1 MTCRLIIEHS
11 AEGPYLI
18 SCGNEKMKLYWK
30 IEDNSIVRATPD
42 VEAASIFF
50 LISTDD
56 ERYPYEFMIRYYGED
71 KDVLTKPR
79 GTLDPKSK
87 EENLAPLPLYL
98 NGTASLF
105 GYNDGPLEMKPNV
118 TEENA
123 RFVLHNRVHSR
134 YEPVDFNSWMLG
146 DEYFISCSRRRFKW
160 DGYLSVKKTESLDY
174 ITAIL
179 PSQEYHNG
187 FDTWL
192 LFRLMP
198 VEYRKSD
205 PGPTEK

>member
-1 MTCRLIIEHS
+1 
-11 AEGPYLI
+11 
-18 SCGNEKMKLYWK
+18 MKLYWE
-30 IEDNSIVRATPD
+30 IEDNCIVRATPD

-50 LISTDD
+50 LVSTDD
-56 ERYPYEFMIRYYGED
+56 ESYPYEFMIRYYGED
-71 KDVLTKPR
+71 EGVLTRPR
-79 GTLDPKSK
+79 GASDPKSRD
-87 EENLAPLPLYL
+87 ETLAPLPLYL
-98 NGTASLF
+98 NGTASIF

-123 RFVLHNRVHSR
+123 RFVLHNRVHSK

-146 DEYFISCSRRRFKW
+146 EKYFISCSRRRFKL
-160 DGYLSVKKTESLDY
+160 DGYLSVKKTKTLDY
-174 ITAIL
+174 NTAIV

-198 VEYRKSD
+198 VEYRKRH
-205 PGPTEK
+205 PGSTEESV